1 VLLVIEYIFFS
12 LHTRAERFNN
22 PAKKHVLIVVAS
34 SKSYDGTEFAHV
46 QLRRK
51 DVLAARIQGTS
62 GTRFAAPQV
71 GQLNYSK

>member
-22 PAKKHVLIVVAS
+22 PTKKHVLIVVAS

-51 DVLAARIQGTS
+51 DVLAARIQGTRNLVARWRLVLGS
-62 GTRFAAPQV
+62 QHH
-71 GQLNYSK
+71 K